1 MSRAQLLTQ
10 DLSPNVQKCRFQLDH
25 CGGPASSRTDCSV
38 QPWGVRTT
46 PFSEAAVKGPH
57 GPSGGKRWG
66 KGAAYGPVCVQRP
79 PVSEV
84 GRNVS
89 QHSRAQALHAVLRG
103 ASFVQL
109 GGFPR
114 EKKVSIRKQRGVYW
128 PVGCIRLCPTE
139 TTEAASPCLGPAG
152 RPAQNRTPK
161 QPHPRTECRDLG
173 QAQESA
179 FHGLPADANTGAP
192 RLPETQ

>member
-1 MSRAQLLTQ
+1 MDPLVARGPDGGERELLTAP
-10 DLSPNVQKCRFQLDH
+10 SACSDH
-25 CGGPASSRTDCSV
+25 LCLKWEGMYPST
-38 QPWGVRTT
+38 
-46 PFSEAAVKGPH
+46 H
-57 GPSGGKRWG
+57 G
-66 KGAAYGPVCVQRP
+66 
-79 PVSEV
+79 
-84 GRNVS
+84 
-89 QHSRAQALHAVLRG
+89 AQVLHAVLRG
-103 ASFVQL
+103 VSFLQS

-114 EKKVSIRKQRGVYW
+114 EKKVSVREQRGVRW

-139 TTEAASPCLGPAG
+139 TTGAASPCLGPAG

-192 RLPETQ
+192 RLPETLVLSTGCRGGLNNES